1 MRKRL
6 YNRRTGEKIAIG
18 YVPTNADYWKEGD
31 CFVPEVRDMI
41 IGTSDF
47 CDIVLP
53 KKLLSK
59 ASHFHAGLYY
69 NPNDK
74 EIVLVDL
81 GSRNGTTLCRTAYN
95 QYVPTMKAGG
105 IPQERLLN
113 QIRKIKEKSIERDFK
128 VRETLSQLVLE
139 GRDAGIRLVH
149 GDKFYLGSPKNE
161 FVYKEEPSR

>member
-6 YNRRTGEKIAIG
+6 YNRRTGEKYALG
-18 YVPTNADYWKEGD
+18 YVPTNAHDREEGD
-31 CFVPEVRDMI
+31 VFVPEVRDMI

-53 KKLLSK
+53 KEFSSK

-69 NPNDK
+69 NPDDK

-95 QYVPTMKAGG
+95 QYVPTMNVGG
-105 IPQERLLN
+105 VIPVRLLD